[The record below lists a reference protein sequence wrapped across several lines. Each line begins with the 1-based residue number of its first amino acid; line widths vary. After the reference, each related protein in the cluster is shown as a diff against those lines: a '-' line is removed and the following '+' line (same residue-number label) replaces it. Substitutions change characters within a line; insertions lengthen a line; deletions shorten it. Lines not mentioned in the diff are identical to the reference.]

1 LIEKVQHR
9 QRPHHEISTLNS
21 LIYPAH
27 RQRQAWRAHGG
38 ENAQISGHGVGF
50 PTKRCD
56 RLPRSSKAAATPK
69 DRFSARGFAR
79 AELAKRGYW
88 HRTNCRGAGVI

>member
-1 LIEKVQHR
+1 M
-9 QRPHHEISTLNS
+9 
-21 LIYPAH
+21 A
-27 RQRQAWRAHGG
+27 
-38 ENAQISGHGVGF
+38 AQMYKFPIMVLDF

-69 DRFSARGFAR
+69 ARFSARGFAR

-88 HRTNCRGAGVI
+88 HRTNCRGAGVIIGARIQSRARIISP